1 MVKMGRW
8 DLNPRPMLYHLSYS
22 RQPSMESSSTP
33 AWSHLT
39 AILGFQISLLLV
51 VASHQ
56 EQEYIYDDLSFCD
69 ANSY

>member
-1 MVKMGRW
+1 
-8 DLNPRPMLYHLSYS
+8 
-22 RQPSMESSSTP
+22 MESSSTP

-56 EQEYIYDDLSFCD
+56 EQEYIYDDLSLCD